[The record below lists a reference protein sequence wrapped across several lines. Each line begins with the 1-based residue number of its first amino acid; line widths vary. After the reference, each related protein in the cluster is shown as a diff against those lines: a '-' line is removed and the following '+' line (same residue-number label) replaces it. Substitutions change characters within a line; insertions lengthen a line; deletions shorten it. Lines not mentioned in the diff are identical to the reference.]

1 MYIPAAQ
8 LDDGVEVDFVWGG
21 CGAESE
27 PRKKR
32 GWPRWG
38 LVSTTRYNTE
48 GRHTLAYNL
57 PKRLPIIGIF
67 CDGFTIIPTV
77 SRPVIDREC
86 EVVCCDRTPYSWPE

>member
-1 MYIPAAQ
+1 MMGLRSI
-8 LDDGVEVDFVWGG
+8 LCGVGAGLSLSLGRSGG
-21 CGAESE
+21 GL
-27 PRKKR
+27 
-32 GWPRWG
+32 GGG
-38 LVSTTRYNTE
+38 LVSTMRYDTE
-48 GRHTLAYNL
+48 GGHTLAYNL